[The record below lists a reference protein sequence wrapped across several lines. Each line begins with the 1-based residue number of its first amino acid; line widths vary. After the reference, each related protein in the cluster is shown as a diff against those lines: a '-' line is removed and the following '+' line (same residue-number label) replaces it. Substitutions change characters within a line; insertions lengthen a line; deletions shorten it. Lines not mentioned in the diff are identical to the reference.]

1 MSNGKVMIIFL
12 IVGLMKKTMNNIKW
26 VKTSLNHIE
35 ILEEMLK
42 LN

>member
-12 IVGLMKKTMNNIKW
+12 IVGKKKKTMNNIKW
-26 VKTSLNHIE
+26 VKTFLKHIE

>member
-26 VKTSLNHIE
+26 VKTFLNHIE

>member
-12 IVGLMKKTMNNIKW
+12 IVGLMNETMNNIKW
-26 VKTSLNHIE
+26 VKTFLKHIE